1 MPAARILQEVCAA
14 ETREVALD
22 ESGRPIAVR
31 LTRLTEDRPVQIGR
45 LMTGRLRTISLSQG
59 GGFVELDGHAG
70 DAFLR
75 LQEGHGLT
83 EGQSLEV
90 RVVAETREG
99 SKLPRVALAGKSK
112 DFRFLDPWG
121 TAAVERVEP
130 GDETVAMAFDMVI
143 SETVNL
149 PGGGNITLERTR
161 ALVAV
166 DVDTSGRSDTGR
178 AANRALKVNLDAAA
192 ELARQ
197 IRLRNLGGLIVMDC
211 VSPLNREAGKQVRDR
226 FNTVFRSISDQRVR
240 ALLPSDLGLLQASV
254 EWAETPIAERLLD
267 PSGSKSSRTVC
278 FDGFRRLEQ
287 EARAKRMDRLRL
299 DLPGHAL
306 AWLSKEGGELRQAL
320 AEKYGDRF
328 TYDSTDPKSPIV
340 ATVP

>member
-22 ESGRPIAVR
+22 EAGRPIAVR
-31 LTRLTEDRPVQIGR
+31 FSRLTEDRPVRIGEV
-45 LMTGRLRTISLSQG
+45 MTGRLRTISLSQG
-59 GGFVELDGHAG
+59 GGFVELDGRAG
-70 DAFLR
+70 EAFLR

-90 RVVAETREG
+90 RVVAEPRES
-99 SKLPRVALAGKSK
+99 SKLARVALADKTAG
-112 DFRFLDPWG
+112 FRYLDPWG
-121 TAAVERVEP
+121 TAKVERVEP
-130 GDETVAMAFDMVI
+130 GDETVAMAFDMVA
-143 SETVNL
+143 SNTVNL

-178 AANRALKVNLDAAA
+178 AASRALKVNLDAAA
-192 ELARQ
+192 DLARQ

-226 FNTVFRSISDQRVR
+226 FNAVFRNISDQRVR
-240 ALLPSDLGLLQASV
+240 VLLPSELGLLQASV
-254 EWAETPIAERLLD
+254 EWAETPVAERLLD
-267 PSGSKSSRTVC
+267 PSGQKTARTIC

-287 EARAKRMDRLRL
+287 EAIAKRMDKLCL
-299 DLPGHAL
+299 DLPENAL
-306 AWLSKEGGELRQAL
+306 EWLNRDGASLTQAL

-328 TYDSTDPKSPIV
+328 TYDSTDPKSPLVFTI
-340 ATVP
+340 P

>member
-22 ESGRPIAVR
+22 ETGRPIAVR
-31 LTRLTEDRPVQIGR
+31 LTRLTEDRPVQIGQV
-45 LMTGRLRTISLSQG
+45 MTGRLRTISLPQG
-59 GGFVELDGHAG
+59 GGFVELNGRAG
-70 DAFLR
+70 EAFLR

-90 RVVAETREG
+90 RVVAEPREG
-99 SKLPRVALAGKSK
+99 SKLARVALADKSK
-112 DFRFLDPWG
+112 GFRFLNPWD
-121 TAAVERVEP
+121 TAKAERVEP

-149 PGGGNITLERTR
+149 PGGGNITIERTR

-178 AANRALKVNLDAAA
+178 AASRALKVNLDAAA

-226 FNTVFRSISDQRVR
+226 FNAVFRNISDQRVR

-254 EWAETPIAERLLD
+254 EWAETPIAERLLA
-267 PSGSKSSRTVC
+267 PSGAKSSRTVC

-287 EARAKRMDRLRL
+287 EAQAKRMDTLRL
-299 DLPGHAL
+299 DLPGHAFE
-306 AWLSKEGGELRQAL
+306 WLNKEGGKLRQAL

-328 TYDSTDPKSPIV
+328 TYGSTDPASPNV
-340 ATVP
+340 TTVP

>member
-22 ESGRPIAVR
+22 ETGRPIAVR
-31 LTRLTEDRPVQIGR
+31 LTRLTEDRPVRIGEV
-45 LMTGRLRTISLSQG
+45 MTGRLHTISLPQG
-59 GGFVELDGHAG
+59 GGFVELENHAG

-90 RVVAETREG
+90 WVVAEAREG
-99 SKLPRVALAGKSK
+99 SKLPRVALAEKTP
-112 DFRFLDPWG
+112 DFRFLAPWG
-121 TAAVERVEP
+121 TAKAEPVEP
-130 GDETVAMAFDMVI
+130 GDQTVAMAFDMVV
-143 SETVNL
+143 SDTVNL

-166 DVDTSGRSDTGR
+166 DVDTSGRTDTGR
-178 AANRALKVNLDAAA
+178 AASRALKVNLDAAA

-197 IRLRNLGGLIVMDC
+197 LRLRNLGGLIVMDC

-226 FNTVFRSISDQRVR
+226 FNAVFRNISDQRARV
-240 ALLPSDLGLLQASV
+240 LLPSDLGLLQASV
-254 EWAETPIAERLLD
+254 EWAETPIAERLLA
-267 PSGSKSSRTVC
+267 PTGEKTPRSVC

-287 EARAKRMDRLRL
+287 EARAKRMDKLCL
-299 DLPGHAL
+299 DLPRPAL
-306 AWLSKEGGELRQAL
+306 DWLNRDGTSLRQAL

-328 TYDSTDPKSPIV
+328 TYDSTDPTSPIV
-340 ATVP
+340 FTVP

>member
-1 MPAARILQEVCAA
+1 MPAARILEEVCAV

-22 ESGRPIAVR
+22 ETGRPIAIR
-31 LTRLTEDRPVQIGR
+31 LTRLTEERPIRIGQ

-59 GGFVELDGHAG
+59 GGYVELDGRAG

-75 LQEGHGLT
+75 LQDGHGLT
-83 EGQSLEV
+83 EGQSLDL

-99 SKLPRVALAGKSK
+99 SKLPRVALADKTQ
-112 DFRFLDPWG
+112 DFRYLDPWG
-121 TAAVERVEP
+121 TAKVEHVEP
-130 GDETVAMAFDMVI
+130 GDPIVAMAFDMVT
-143 SETVNL
+143 ENTVNL

-161 ALVAV
+161 ALVAA

-178 AANRALKVNLDAAA
+178 AASRALKVNLDAAA

-197 IRLRNLGGLIVMDC
+197 IRLRNLGGIIVMDC

-226 FNTVFRSISDQRVR
+226 FTTVFRNISDQRVR

-254 EWAETPIAERLLD
+254 EWAETPIAERLLGH
-267 PSGSKSSRTVC
+267 SGVKSSRTVC

-299 DLPGHAL
+299 DLPGHAF
-306 AWLSKEGGELRQAL
+306 AWLNRDGMPLTQTL

-328 TYDSTDPKSPIV
+328 TYNSTDPKSPIV
-340 ATVP
+340 FTVP